1 MRLLFYWLEISG
13 LAQLKRAYFDIVAN
27 VLEAL
32 ANEPTNKTNLASRA
46 NLDTRAIHR
55 YLELLLKTKLIQMD
69 HENELRITIKGKEFL
84 EEYRK
89 LKLFL
94 EA

>member
-1 MRLLFYWLEISG
+1 

-27 VLEAL
+27 LLEAL
-32 ANEPTNKTNLASRA
+32 SDEPSNKTNLASKA
-46 NLDTRAIHR
+46 NLDTRATHR
-55 YLELLLKTKLIQMD
+55 YLNLILKTKLIDMD
-69 HENELRITIKGKEFL
+69 DANELRITSKGKDFL

>member
-1 MRLLFYWLEISG
+1 M
-13 LAQLKRAYFDIVAN
+13 AQLKRAYFDIVAN
-27 VLEAL
+27 LLEAL
-32 ANEPTNKTNLASRA
+32 SDEPSNKTNLASKA
-46 NLDTRAIHR
+46 NLDTRATHR
-55 YLELLLKTKLIQMD
+55 YLNLILKTKLIDMD
-69 HENELRITIKGKEFL
+69 DANELRITSKGKDFL

>member
-1 MRLLFYWLEISG
+1 

-27 VLEAL
+27 LLEAL
-32 ANEPTNKTNLASRA
+32 SDEPSNKTNLASKA
-46 NLDTRAIHR
+46 NLDTRATHR
-55 YLELLLKTKLIQMD
+55 YLNLILKTKLIYMD
-69 HENELRITIKGKEFL
+69 DANELRITSKGKDFL